1 MLRARRLVPLRGSGR
16 RRRRGKEDKDSWR
29 SAPVRGRWVS
39 TRTWRRSIPVW
50 VRFDRSVAT
59 YQLVEKYEGWRPRGA
74 TRTRGVDGISRCF
87 VRLTTRRTPLCRL
100 ASWEGIQDNKRGYYA
115 RFVGMEG
122 RILGVFLVTDILW
135 FYVRFE
141 AVLIPMYRRI
151 GGWGSRARKIRAA
164 YFFFRYTLVGS
175 VRMLLGIL
183 YLNAR
188 YGTTDRSIL
197 KQRCHTGSRERGSQG
212 GPRVLP
218 LEPETER
225 RRWRAFFASF
235 AVKVPMVP
243 VHIWL
248 PEAHVEAPT
257 GGSVILAGVLLK
269 LGTYGMMRRL
279 RERFPMGTVYFTPLV
294 YTMAVVAIVYT
305 SRTAIRQRDR
315 KRIVAYASVA
325 HMNMT
330 LVGLF
335 SRTEQGVEGALFQM
349 LSHGLVAGALFR
361 VIGVLYDRYHTRRVR
376 YYGGVAQTM
385 PRFARV
391 FLFFTMANI
400 ALPGTSSFVGERR
413 ILLGIA
419 QTNTLVTARSAT
431 GMVLGGAYSLWL
443 YNRVAYGNLKTRY
456 RRNQGERMTD
466 LNRREGRTFLPLRR
480 RTRRLGRYPSC
491 ILDRIHASCV
501 SRVEHVRMYS

>member
-1 MLRARRLVPLRGSGR
+1 MLRGRRLVPLRGSLR
-16 RRRRGKEDKDSWR
+16 IMRRGKEEKASWR

-39 TRTWRRSIPVW
+39 VRTWRRSIPVW
-50 VRFDRSVAT
+50 VRFDRSVGR
-59 YQLVEKYEGWRPRGA
+59 YQRVETYEGWRPRGA
-74 TRTRGVDGISRCF
+74 TRTRGVDGISRTF

-100 ASWEGIQDNKRGYYA
+100 ASMEGIQKQKREYYA
-115 RFVGMEG
+115 SFLALEG
-122 RILGVFLVTDILW
+122 RVLGVFLVTDLLW

-151 GGWGSRARKIRAA
+151 GVWGSRARKIRAG
-164 YFFFRYTLVGS
+164 YFFFRYTLLGS

-183 YLNAR
+183 YLNSR
-188 YGTTDRSIL
+188 YGTTDRRVL
-197 KQRCHTGSRERGSQG
+197 KQRCQRGSEERG
-212 GPRVLP
+212 RRP
-218 LEPETER
+218 LEVGRQR
-225 RRWRAFFASF
+225 RRWRGFFASL
-235 AVKVPMVP
+235 ATKVPMVP

-257 GGSVILAGVLLK
+257 GGSVILAGILLK

-279 RERFPMGTVYFTPLV
+279 RERFPMATVYFTPRI
-294 YTMAVVAIVYT
+294 YAMAVVGIVYT
-305 SRTAIRQRDR
+305 SRTAIRQTDR

-335 SRTEQGVEGALFQM
+335 SMTEQGVEGALFQM
-349 LSHGLVAGALFR
+349 LSHGLVAGALFM

-400 ALPGTSSFVGERR
+400 ALPGTSSFVGERM

-419 QTNTLVTARSAT
+419 QTNLLVTFRSAT
-431 GMVLGGAYSLWL
+431 GMILGGCYSLWL
-443 YNRVAYGNLKTRY
+443 YNRVAYGNLKNIY
-456 RRNQGERMTD
+456 RLSHGEQMSD
-466 LNRREGRTFLPLRR
+466 LNRREGRMFFPLRG
-480 RTRRLGRYPSC
+480 RTLFLGRYPSAVR
-491 ILDRIHASCV
+491 DRIHVSCV

>member
-1 MLRARRLVPLRGSGR
+1 MLRARRLVPLRGSLR
-16 RRRRGKEDKDSWR
+16 IMRRGKEDKKTWR
-29 SAPVRGRWVS
+29 SAPARGRWFTV
-39 TRTWRRSIPVW
+39 RTWMRSIPVW
-50 VRFDRSVAT
+50 VRFDRSVGT
-59 YQLVEKYEGWRPRGA
+59 YQMVETYEGWRPRGA

-100 ASWEGIQDNKRGYYA
+100 ASMEGIQKQKREYYA
-115 RFVGMEG
+115 SFVAMEG
-122 RILGVFLVTDILW
+122 RILGVFLVTDVLW

-151 GGWGSRARKIRAA
+151 GVWGSRARKIRAA

-183 YLNAR
+183 YLNTR
-188 YGTTDRSIL
+188 YGTTERTIL
-197 KQRCHTGSRERGSQG
+197 KQRCNTGSVEAGI
-212 GPRVLP
+212 LP
-218 LEPETER
+218 LEVSTQR
-225 RRWRAFFASF
+225 RRWRGFFASL

-279 RERFPMGTVYFTPLV
+279 RERFPMATVYFTPRV
-294 YTMAVVAIVYT
+294 YVRAVVAIVYT
-305 SRTAIRQRDR
+305 SRTAIRQTDR

-335 SRTEQGVEGALFQM
+335 SITEQGVEGALFQM
-349 LSHGLVAGALFR
+349 LSHGLVAGALFM

-385 PRFARV
+385 PRFASV

-400 ALPGTSSFVGERR
+400 ALPGTSSFVGERM
-413 ILLGIA
+413 ILLGIV
-419 QTNTLVTARSAT
+419 QTNLLVTVRSAT

-443 YNRVAYGNLKTRY
+443 YNRVAYGNLKNLY
-456 RRNQGERMTD
+456 RLSHGEQMSD
-466 LNRREGRTFLPLRR
+466 LNRREGRMFLPLRG
-480 RTRRLGRYPSC
+480 RTLFLGRYPSC
-491 ILDRIHASCV
+491 IFDRIHVSCV